1 MKSRRAALLILIA
14 LGVLVVPLVA
24 EAQPAGKVY
33 RLGYLGIN
41 RPPPGSLSPGPEPFL
56 TTLRELGYAEGKNL
70 VVERRW
76 SEGRPER
83 YPEFAAELVALRVD
97 AIVTSGMP
105 PALAAKQATSTIP
118 IIMAVS
124 EDPVGAGLAASRTR
138 PGGNV
143 TGFTRDV
150 GREVMLKTLQLL
162 REAVPSVSRVGLL
175 IHPESNH
182 GIEQSQA
189 AAAGLKIALHPLGIR
204 TADDISKAFTALPR
218 QDLNALL
225 VLGNVVAATH
235 RRLIVELGATHKTPA
250 IYWWRQPLVEG
261 RLISYGPDF
270 AELWR
275 GAAGYVDKIFR
286 GAKPGELPIQQP
298 TKFEL
303 AINLKTAKALGLTHH
318 PAVAATA
325 SGSGH

>member
-1 MKSRRAALLILIA
+1 MHRRAFLGTLALLA
-14 LGVLVVPLVA
+14 AARAA
-24 EAQPAGKVY
+24 EAQQAGKVY

-41 RPPPGSLSPGPEPFL
+41 RPPAGSPSLGPEPFL
-56 TTLRELGYAEGKNL
+56 TTLRELGHVEGKNL
-70 VVERRW
+70 ILERRW

-83 YPEFAAELVALRVD
+83 YSEFAAELVALRVD
-97 AIVTSGMP
+97 AIVTSGM
-105 PALAAKQATSTIP
+105 LQVFAARQATSTIP

-124 EDPVGAGLAASRTR
+124 EDPVGAGLAASLAR

-162 REAVPSVSRVGLL
+162 REAVPKASRVGVLF
-175 IHPESNH
+175 HPEPNV
-182 GIEQSQA
+182 GIERLQT
-189 AAAGLKIALHPLGIR
+189 AAAGLTITLHPLGIR

-218 QDLNALL
+218 QGLDALL

-235 RRLIVELGATHKTPA
+235 RRLIIDLSATQKTPA
-250 IYWWRQPLVEG
+250 MYWWRQLVDEG
-261 RLISYGPDF
+261 GLISYGPDF

-298 TKFEL
+298 SKFEL
-303 AINLKTAKALGLTHH
+303 VVNLKTAKALGLTI
-318 PAVAATA
+318 PPSLLARAEQVIE
-325 SGSGH
+325 